1 MAERLQ
7 LKYIALDGI
16 EKTLEIKE
24 GVPFCVGR
32 GSMNDL
38 SIPDEQLS
46 RRHCIFE
53 TSGEKGLKIID
64 LNSANG
70 TYVNSRQIEA
80 DSSCELNADDII
92 SIGDQQFKVVDSSS
106 PSRQR
111 SPAFGGV
118 DLGLSQNEAGE
129 VSSSADEKPK
139 KLKLWLLVWGVI
151 VVAICAITFIP
162 LDTSDTKAISEMPV
176 EKNDSI
182 HSIEFEKVDA
192 DRSGIFRYAMFFDGF
207 SGDLSIVCH
216 DIPVNNRQIQKKMKL
231 QPKAIEALREIF
243 DDCQAFMQLD
253 DEYSGIDPQQSNR
266 LVSRRIR
273 IVRGEKIKSVQVVN
287 VVEPPVFM
295 KLREMLETF
304 SRNELGV
311 WAIQYS
317 REKLL
322 ELAEQS
328 YQLGRSKYEEREVDY
343 GNLAASVAA
352 YSEAVFYLETVD
364 PKPDWYDML
373 VEARDKSVIELDKVY
388 RETRFQADKAL
399 NTQNWEL
406 AREHL
411 TILCQIVPEKTDDR
425 YREAK
430 AKLVDVEKRLK
441 KGGSK

>member
-7 LKYIALDGI
+7 LKHIAPDGA

-24 GVPFCVGR
+24 GAQFYVGR

-46 RRHCIFE
+46 RRHCFFE

-70 TYVNSRQIEA
+70 TYVNSDQIQPDA
-80 DSSCELNADDII
+80 SHELNPGDVI
-92 SIGDQQFKVVDSSS
+92 SVGDQQFKVIDPSS
-106 PSRQR
+106 PSHQR
-111 SPAFGGV
+111 SHVFSGI
-118 DLGLSQNEAGE
+118 DLGLNKSEDNEEANS
-129 VSSSADEKPK
+129 VNKPNK
-139 KLKLWLLVWGVI
+139 RKLWLLVWGVI
-151 VVAICAITFIP
+151 AIAICAVTFIP
-162 LDTSDTKAISEMPV
+162 VDTADTKVIADIPV
-176 EKNDSI
+176 EKKDDI

-207 SGDLSIVCH
+207 SGELSIVCH
-216 DIPVNNRQIQKKMKL
+216 DVPVNNRQIQKKMKL
-231 QPKAIEALREIF
+231 QQKAIDALREIF

-328 YQLGRSKYEEREVDY
+328 YQLGQSKYEEREVDY
-343 GNLAASVAA
+343 GNLAASVSA

-364 PKPDWYDML
+364 PKPDWYDTL
-373 VEARDKSVIELDKVY
+373 VQSRDKSVIELDKAY

-411 TILCQIVPEKTDDR
+411 TILCQMVPEKTDDR

>member
-1 MAERLQ
+1 MAEKLQ
-7 LKYIALDGI
+7 LKYVAQDGT
-16 EKTLEIKE
+16 EKTLEITSD
-24 GVPFCVGR
+24 GFYVGR
-32 GSMNDL
+32 GSLNNL

-46 RRHCIFE
+46 RRHCLFE
-53 TSGEKGLKIID
+53 ISGEAGLKVID
-64 LNSANG
+64 LGSANG
-70 TYVNSRQIEA
+70 TFVNSKQIDPDVA
-80 DSSCELNADDII
+80 VELNAGDVVFA
-92 SIGDQQFKVVDSSS
+92 GDQRFEVFDPSAPKV
-106 PSRQR
+106 SRAYV
-111 SPAFGGV
+111 SGGV
-118 DLGLSQNEAGE
+118 DLGLGPKEESTDEE
-129 VSSSADEKPK
+129 SSAQKPK
-139 KLKLWLLVWGVI
+139 RIKLWLLVWGVI
-151 VVAICAITFIP
+151 LSAVCAVTLIP
-162 LDTSDTKAISEMPV
+162 VDSGETNVIEEIPI
-176 EKNDSI
+176 EKNDTI
-182 HSIEFEKVDA
+182 KSIEFEKVDA
-192 DRSGIFRYAMFFDGF
+192 DRSGIFRYAMFYDGF
-207 SGDLSIVCH
+207 SGELSIVCH
-216 DIPVNNRQIQKKMKL
+216 DVPVNNRQVQKKMKL
-231 QPKAIEALREIF
+231 QPKAIDALREIF
-243 DDCQAFMQLD
+243 DDCESFMQLD
-253 DEYSGIDPQQSNR
+253 EEYSGIDPQQANR

-273 IVRGEKIKSVQVVN
+273 IVRGEKVKVVQVVN

-328 YQLGRSKYEEREVDY
+328 RQLGQSKYEEREVDY

-364 PKPDWYDML
+364 PKPDWYDSL
-373 VEARDKSVIELDKVY
+373 VEARDTAVMELDKAY
-388 RETRFQADKAL
+388 REMRFQADKAL

-411 TILCQIVPEKTDDR
+411 SILCRMVPDKTDER